1 MPDFKKIKA
10 EYIRGGVSYRKLADK
25 YSVSFSA
32 IRRRAEKEKWTDLRT
47 QAEQK
52 ASMKIVNSVAS
63 QDAKRVE
70 DIQTVADL
78 LLQKIKEGVEN
89 GTLVVDTQS
98 IRHITS
104 SLKDL
109 RDIKGYKSE
118 LDMQEQIA
126 RIEKLRKDATKD
138 NISTEEQG
146 QYGVFILPPILE
158 GGEDNA

>member
-1 MPDFKKIKA
+1 MPDCKKIKA
-10 EYIRGGVSYRKLADK
+10 EYIRGVSYRRLADK
-25 YSVSFSA
+25 YGVSFSTIQKVGA
-32 IRRRAEKEKWTDLRT
+32 KEKWTDLRKLSSR
-47 QAEQK
+47 K
-52 ASMKIVNSVAS
+52 ADEKIALSVAS
-63 QDAKRVE
+63 QEAERVSGIE
-70 DIQTVADL
+70 TVADM
-78 LLQKIKEGVEN
+78 LLQKIMEGVKD
-89 GTLVVDTQS
+89 GTLIVDTQS

-138 NISTEEQG
+138 EISTDEQG

-158 GGEDNA
+158 GGEDDA

>member
-1 MPDFKKIKA
+1 MPDFNKIKA

-25 YSVSFSA
+25 YGVSFSS

-52 ASMKIVNSVAS
+52 SSTKIVESVAS
-63 QDAKRVE
+63 REAKRV
-70 DIQTVADL
+70 DGIQTVADI
-78 LLQKIKEGVEN
+78 LLQRIKEGVEN
-89 GTLVVDTQS
+89 GTLIVDTQS

-118 LDMQEQIA
+118 LDMQEQMA

-138 NISTEEQG
+138 EISTDEQG

-158 GGEDNA
+158 GGEDDA

>member
-52 ASMKIVNSVAS
+52 SSIKIVESVAS
-63 QDAKRVE
+63 QEAKRV
-70 DIQTVADL
+70 DGIQTVADM
-78 LLQKIKEGVEN
+78 LLQKIYEGVKD
-89 GTLVVDTQS
+89 GSLIVDTQS

-118 LDMQEQIA
+118 LDLQEQMA
-126 RIEKLRKDATKD
+126 RIEKLRKDVEGDGPDKEIKVTIGGD
-138 NISTEEQG
+138 
-146 QYGVFILPPILE
+146 LE
-158 GGEDNA
+158 VYSQ